1 MTTSEREQRMAE
13 RILEDESLRGDLED
27 DAATALVDWAS
38 AQAAAAAANLER
50 TDAVVEAHVQAIRKA
65 ARAAALSGETE
76 PKRLIALAAAGLAP
90 SPDVAKLELPAA
102 STSASDSVEPAVAT
116 DASAAEKPTP
126 TADVPVPNLPAVAE
140 ASAPVRAAPPAPP
153 PTPSAPAVNQS
164 SGAAPKPSKPAG
176 ARPRR
181 KRSRLAR
188 FFKHLL
194 GER

>member
-38 AQAAAAAANLER
+38 AQAAAAAADPDR
-50 TDAVVEAHVQAIRKA
+50 TDATVEAQVQAIRKA

-76 PKRLIALAAAGLAP
+76 PKRLIALAAAELVP
-90 SPDVAKLELPAA
+90 SPDVAKVEPPSV
-102 STSASDSVEPAVAT
+102 STGASASAEPAVAE
-116 DASAAEKPTP
+116 SP
-126 TADVPVPNLPAVAE
+126 
-140 ASAPVRAAPPAPP
+140 APVRAATSMTAPP
-153 PTPSAPAVNQS
+153 PSAPAAEQS
-164 SGAAPKPSKPAG
+164 SGAAPKPTKPAG
-176 ARPRR
+176 PRPRR

-194 GER
+194 SGH

>member
-38 AQAAAAAANLER
+38 AQAAAAAAESDR
-50 TDAVVEAHVQAIRKA
+50 TDAAVENQVQAIRKA

-90 SPDVAKLELPAA
+90 SPDVAKAEPPAA
-102 STSASDSVEPAVAT
+102 STSAPNTAEPAAAA
-116 DASAAEKPTP
+116 DASAGEQ
-126 TADVPVPNLPAVAE
+126 PVPNVPAVVE
-140 ASAPVRAAPPAPP
+140 ASAPIRA
-153 PTPSAPAVNQS
+153 TPSASPSTPSTPQ
-164 SGAAPKPSKPAG
+164 AAQASDTVSKPAKPAG
-176 ARPRR
+176 PRPRR

-194 GER
+194 GRR